1 MGKIYGK
8 IKPKA
13 ISEAKLSKKVGSTL
27 DVIVDNIDEDGVA
40 ICRTKAD
47 APEID
52 GNLFI
57 DENTDKVKIGD
68 IITVKVDEAS
78 EYDLWGQII

>member
-1 MGKIYGK
+1 MSGYDIKI
-8 IKPKA
+8 
-13 ISEAKLSKKVGSTL
+13 
-27 DVIVDNIDEDGVA
+27 DNIDEDGVA

>member
-1 MGKIYGK
+1 MGKIMQK
-8 IKPKA
+8 SQA
-13 ISEAKLSKKVGSTL
+13 ISEAKLARKVGLTL

-40 ICRTKAD
+40 TCRTKAD

-57 DENTDKVKIGD
+57 DENTNAIKVGQIV
-68 IITVKVDEAS
+68 TVKVDEAS
-78 EYDLWGQII
+78 EYDLWGQIIK